1 MKDPIKKINNFYDNS
16 SYYELFNTDIWLTIL
31 AFVVVFLLTFYFT
44 ITSIIRS
51 YKTNWE
57 INKCNPALMPFASII
72 NPELSNGEPFEYT
85 LNNFTECL
93 DALNAEL
100 ATDMTKPINN
110 IRDTLSEFFDT
121 IFGVANTSLGYVMAL
136 FDFLIEL
143 FRLFI
148 EKITNFVLHTQLTFI
163 TLNDFFAKVVSI
175 LTVLYY
181 TLILLVSS
189 YRLIFI
195 IAVMGFLM
203 VFVIPTGVIMT
214 TQLILL
220 IRGIVQLAGFSFGL
234 PFTIPWVLACIILV
248 IVGIVTFIMA
258 LILFIIL
265 TIFYAL
271 FNNFVTQI
279 NLPGE

>member
-220 IRGIVQLAGFSFGL
+220 IRGIVQLSGFSFGL

-248 IVGIVTFIMA
+248 IVGIVTFIIS

-279 NLPGE
+279 DLPGE

>member
-1 MKDPIKKINNFYDNS
+1 MKDPIKNINNFYDNS
-16 SYYELFNTDIWLTIL
+16 SYYELFNSDIWLTIL

-44 ITSIIRS
+44 IKSIIRS

-121 IFGVANTSLGYVMAL
+121 IFGVADTTAGYVMAL

-143 FRLFI
+143 FRMFI
-148 EKITNFVLHTQLTFI
+148 EKITNFVLHTQLIFI
-163 TLNDFFAKVVSI
+163 TLNDFFAKIISI

-203 VFVIPTGVIMT
+203 VFVIPTGVIVT

-220 IRGIVQLAGFSFGL
+220 IRGIVQLAGFSFG
-234 PFTIPWVLACIILV
+234 IPWTLPLV
-248 IVGIVTFIMA
+248 IASIIVLVVGIVTFIIA

-265 TIFYAL
+265 LIFYSL

-279 NLPGE
+279 NLPGG